1 MANTYTNKVIVNGET
16 KIDLTQDSVAAD
28 KLLSGYTAHGRDGA
42 PITGTCDYDANTS
55 DATAQ
60 AAEILTG
67 KSAYVSGQ
75 KVNGSMVDNGSVA
88 GTISTKAGQY
98 TVPQGYHDGGGKV
111 GIASAEQAKIV
122 AGNIKM
128 GVSILGVEGTYSGEA
143 ISAQSKTATP
153 TFVPQTI
160 QPDTGYDYL
169 STVTVNPIPVSEV
182 DNPQGGV
189 TLTIG

>member
-1 MANTYTNKVIVNGET
+1 MANTYTNKVIVNGVT

-42 PITGTCDYDANTS
+42 PVTGTCTFDADTS

-60 AAEILTG
+60 AAEILNG

-75 KVNGSMVDNGSVA
+75 KVNGSMVDNGSVSGA
-88 GTISTKAGQY
+88 ISAKDGQY

-111 GIASAEQAKIV
+111 GISSDEKAKII

-128 GVSILGVEGTYSGEA
+128 GISILGVEGTYSGEA
-143 ISAQSKTATP
+143 ISAQSKTAIP
-153 TFVPQTI
+153 TSTPQTI
-160 QPDTGYDYL
+160 QPDAGYDYL
-169 STVTVNPIPVSEV
+169 SSVTVAAIPVSEV